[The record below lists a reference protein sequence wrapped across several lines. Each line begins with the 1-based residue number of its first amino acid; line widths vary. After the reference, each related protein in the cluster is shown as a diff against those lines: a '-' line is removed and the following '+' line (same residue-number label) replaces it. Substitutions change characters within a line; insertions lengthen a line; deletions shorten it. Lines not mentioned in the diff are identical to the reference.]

1 MDKLFKL
8 LSKEPLVIHD
18 YLQKTIFPLHMRSQ
32 RLKLSASGQGIY
44 IRTFY
49 CYLVA
54 ASVYYSCVLY
64 LCVLYSSLYYTCVSY
79 NTNFLA
85 IFVLYSCWWRYAV

>member
-32 RLKLSASGQGIY
+32 RLKLSASGQGMYTNTIFLSMLLVNIIY
-44 IRTFY
+44 
-49 CYLVA
+49 L
-54 ASVYYSCVLY
+54 L
-64 LCVLYSSLYYTCVSY
+64 
-79 NTNFLA
+79 
-85 IFVLYSCWWRYAV
+85 